1 VEAVNVQSRSFNFG
15 NIRCLMSRGFPI
27 IHRRQGGRR
36 YCLLD
41 AFRYSR
47 NSDGILFRICGK
59 NMLGKL
65 VMPNWNYGVGIVIGT
80 DWVDN
85 LWEIYK
91 IYDFTTMTYYW
102 VDPEDIQII
111 E

>member
-1 VEAVNVQSRSFNFG
+1 
-15 NIRCLMSRGFPI
+15 
-27 IHRRQGGRR
+27 
-36 YCLLD
+36 
-41 AFRYSR
+41 
-47 NSDGILFRICGK
+47 
-59 NMLGKL
+59 MLGKL
-65 VMPNWNYGVGIVIGT
+65 VMPNWNYGVGIVIGS